1 MNVHQ
6 NHNTDLYNPMKRSV
20 ISVNHNWLFR
30 SAYILLISL
39 SAVYYYK
46 YPTTNNLFWIFL
58 AIGSYPVF
66 SLYKENRQFRLIS
79 KQLSTTIEQINSGET
94 HSIENISFPDNS
106 YTLVLNNALSAML
119 KKYGNNSQL
128 YAEVAEKLA
137 HYANELSETSLVIHE
152 NVELQ
157 EKMTLLVYEQL
168 NTLQQVLLVAKNTA
182 DTTVAVADKSE
193 SEGNSGKLTMTKAM
207 TGVSSLSESVASTQS
222 IISQLGTD
230 STNISSIISVIQS
243 VAEQTNLLALN
254 AAIEAARAGEHGRGF
269 AVVADEVRSLATK
282 TQQSTEEISNIISS
296 LQKHISHAVDKTR
309 SSQTLAE
316 QADELMEEVIM
327 SYSEIVGFMSEVS
340 ELGIALATSTNDVQD
355 RSNMAFATLQQI
367 KEVSHN
373 TTRDINQLQKS
384 NMELSKLAR
393 QLTMFVSPDKSSG
406 TGEVDLF

>member
-1 MNVHQ
+1 MNVQ
-6 NHNTDLYNPMKRSV
+6 QTLNSDLYNPMKRSV
-20 ISVNHNWLFR
+20 ISVNRNWLFR
-30 SAYILLISL
+30 SAYLMLISL

-46 YPTTNNLFWIFL
+46 YTTAYNLYWIIL
-58 AIGSYPVF
+58 AICSYPAF
-66 SLYKENRQFRLIS
+66 SLYRENRQFRLMS
-79 KQLSTTIEQINSGET
+79 RQLTVAIKQINSGEI
-94 HSIENISFPDNS
+94 HSIDNIALPGNS
-106 YTLVLNNALSAML
+106 YTLELNNALSSML
-119 KKYGNNSQL
+119 NKYGNNSQL
-128 YAEVAEKLA
+128 YAEVADKLA
-137 HYANELSETSLVIHE
+137 HYANELSETSIVIHE
-152 NVELQ
+152 NVALQ
-157 EKMTLLVYEQL
+157 EKMTLMVYEQL
-168 NTLQQVLLVAKNTA
+168 NTLQQVLLVAKSTA

-230 STNISSIISVIQS
+230 STSISSIVSVIQS

-296 LQKHISHAVDKTR
+296 LQKHISQAVDKTN
-309 SSQTLAE
+309 SSQILAE

-327 SYSEIVGFMSEVS
+327 SYSELVGFMSEVS
-340 ELGIALATSTNDVQD
+340 ELGITLATSTNNVQD
-355 RSNMAFATLQQI
+355 RSNMAFATLAQI

-373 TTRDINQLQKS
+373 TTSDINQLQKS

-393 QLTMFVSPDKSSG
+393 QLSMFVSPDESTG